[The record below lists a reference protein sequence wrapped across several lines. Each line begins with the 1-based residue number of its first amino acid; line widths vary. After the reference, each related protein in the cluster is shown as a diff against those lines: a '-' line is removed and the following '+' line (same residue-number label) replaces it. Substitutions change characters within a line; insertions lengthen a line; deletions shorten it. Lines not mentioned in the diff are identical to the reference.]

1 MCYLYH
7 CFSVP
12 ALKGWGWFLSL
23 LELWKVSRSY
33 LFLNFWANGEINCI
47 KNIQSINSLVLVDNA
62 TTDWPRSVVLWLSL
76 WLGVWCCCCA
86 VLMLLC
92 GLLLNT
98 VCMVGDRS
106 KNSLIALCDRNPNSK
121 KFSSQTK
128 STKNVQFSK
137 ITHLLCYIFV
147 SCFVLKI
154 PNIFRKK
161 TVYFLSVLYFR

>member
-1 MCYLYH
+1 ML
-7 CFSVP
+7 SVS
-12 ALKGWGWFLSL
+12 LFQYSSIKGVGLSVSL
-23 LELWKVSRSY
+23 LSFPKVSRSY
-33 LFLNFWANGEINCI
+33 LFLNIWANGEINCI

-62 TTDWPRSVVLWLSL
+62 TTDCPRSVVLWLSL

-106 KNSLIALCDRNPNSK
+106 KNSPIALKDRSPNSGAK
-121 KFSSQTK
+121 HGQTK

-147 SCFVLKI
+147 SCFSVIL
-154 PNIFRKK
+154 PNFLRKK
-161 TVYFLSVLYFR
+161 TVYFLSILYFR